1 MSERIVVTGSSRGI
15 GRAIAERLAA
25 PGRELILHGR
35 DAAALALAEASVVS
49 RGAAARTVR
58 GDLAK
63 HDTIRH
69 LVAAVGANTL
79 AAVVNNAGGA
89 VVKPVEALSRAEWEE
104 SLGVGVTAPF
114 LLVQALLPR
123 LAPGS
128 SIVNVMSVA
137 ARRGFSGWSAYCAAK
152 FALEGFAQALR
163 EELRGRGVR
172 VVNVYPAA
180 TNTALWDGVA
190 GAWPRERMIAP
201 AEVAEAVAYALS
213 RPPGVLV
220 ESVEVGDVSGPL

>member
-1 MSERIVVTGSSRGI
+1 MERILITGASRGI

-35 DAAALALAEASVVS
+35 DGVALTVVQASVVA
-49 RGAAARTVR
+49 RGASARLVR
-58 GDLAK
+58 GDVSK
-63 HDTIRH
+63 HETIKH
-69 LVAAVGANTL
+69 LVAAVGDATL
-79 AAVVNNAGGA
+79 TALVNNAGGA
-89 VVKPVEALSRAEWEE
+89 LVKPIESISRAEWEE

-137 ARRGFSGWSAYCAAK
+137 ARRGFAGWSAYCAAK
-152 FALEGFAQALR
+152 FALEGFALALR

-172 VVNVYPAA
+172 VINVYPAA
-180 TNTALWDGVA
+180 TDTTLWETVA
-190 GAWPRERMIAP
+190 GAWPRDRMIAP

-213 RPPGVLV
+213 RPAGVLV
-220 ESVEVGDVSGPL
+220 ESVEVGDLSGPI